1 MVRYLTAVQEVV
13 KLIAIRGSIV
23 RIAPTQLITND
34 PEVFRRTSPVRS
46 GYRRSNWY
54 TGTRIE
60 ADHGHTL
67 SERDEDRHN
76 ELRAKLAAG
85 VS

>member
-1 MVRYLTAVQEVV
+1 MVRYPTAGQVV
-13 KLIAIRGSIV
+13 AKLIANLGSIV
-23 RIAPTQLITND
+23 RIGPNQLITND
-34 PEVFRRTSPVRS
+34 PEVFRRTSAVRS

-60 ADHGHTL
+60 ADHGHVL